1 MTEFDYARVQVV
13 LLSLMSLSWLWY
25 AHSLHTYNKV
35 KAKYAK
41 EQLEIMNSILI
52 PSAKYAKEQ
61 LEFIDNIL
69 VPGAKDIIKGIDS
82 VRVDIAA
89 ARDIIKDFKSE
100 SNERDA
106 SNDAIKEMLN
116 R

>member
-25 AHSLHTYNKV
+25 DHSLHTYNKV
-35 KAKYAK
+35 K
-41 EQLEIMNSILI
+41 
-52 PSAKYAKEQ
+52 AKYAKEQ

>member
-41 EQLEIMNSILI
+41 EQLEIM
-52 PSAKYAKEQ
+52 
-61 LEFIDNIL
+61 DNIL
-69 VPGAKDIIKGIDS
+69 VPVAKDIIKGCDS

-89 ARDIIKDFKSE
+89 ARDIIKDFKSS
-100 SNERDA
+100 SNER
-106 SNDAIKEMLN
+106 K
-116 R
+116 

>member
-25 AHSLHTYNKV
+25 AHSLHTYNKA

-41 EQLEIMNSILI
+41 KQLEIMNSILLPGTKDHI
-52 PSAKYAKEQ
+52 EALKSA
-61 LEFIDNIL
+61 
-69 VPGAKDIIKGIDS
+69 S
-82 VRVDIAA
+82 
-89 ARDIIKDFKSE
+89 SE
-100 SNERDA
+100 LDA
-106 SNDAIKEMLN
+106 SNDVIKEMLN